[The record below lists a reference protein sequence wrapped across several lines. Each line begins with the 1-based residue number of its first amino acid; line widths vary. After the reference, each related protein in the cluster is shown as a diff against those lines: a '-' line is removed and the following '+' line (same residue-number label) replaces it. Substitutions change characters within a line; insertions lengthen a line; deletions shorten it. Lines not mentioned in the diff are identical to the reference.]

1 MKKLFLIFALCSL
14 LFALS
19 VPVFAQTP
27 EEVRT
32 YNAADCSFPF
42 VLRGDTDVRTETTR
56 DYIVSPED
64 SALDIEKKVTYT
76 LQQ

>member
-1 MKKLFLIFALCSL
+1 MKKILSL
-14 LFALS
+14 LLLLPFFTL
-19 VPVFAQTP
+19 AQTP

-42 VLRGDTDVRTETTR
+42 VLRGDADVRTETTR

>member
-1 MKKLFLIFALCSL
+1 MKKLFTIFSFFFF
-14 LFALS
+14 LFSFL
-19 VPVFAQTP
+19 VTFAQTP

-32 YNAADCSFPF
+32 YNAADCTFPF
-42 VLRGDTDVRTETTR
+42 ILRGDADVRNETTR